1 MMMSRR
7 ILLAGGGSLLLAGCQ
22 QTTPSASRPEPE
34 PLRPARLL
42 VPDTVEPFPV
52 EPVDLAAIPA
62 QFHRQVVPDPTG
74 AAPGTIVV
82 DTRDRYVFLVRDDGT
97 ALRYGCGIGR
107 DGFAWSGEAII
118 RRKAVWPRWTPPREM
133 IEREP
138 DLEKYAG
145 GMPGGPDNPLGARAL
160 YLYQGNK
167 DTLYRLH
174 GTSEPGSIGQAVS
187 SGCVRLLTADIIDL
201 HRRVPVGT
209 RVLVKPTDA
218 A

>member
-1 MMMSRR
+1 MMTRR

-22 QTTPSASRPEPE
+22 QTAPSASRPEPE
-34 PLRPARLL
+34 PIRPARLL

-52 EPVDLAAIPA
+52 EPVDLAKIPA

-82 DTRDRYVFLVRDDGT
+82 DTRDRFVFLVRDDGT

-118 RRKAVWPRWTPPREM
+118 RRKASWPRWTPPREM

-138 DLEKYAG
+138 DLAKYAG

-187 SGCVRLLTADIIDL
+187 SGS
-201 HRRVPVGT
+201 
-209 RVLVKPTDA
+209 
-218 A
+218 